1 MTFILP
7 KSDDCFKELFR
18 NEDVRKYFISDVTG
32 IPLKDIKSIKLA
44 NPFLWKSYKRQKLG
58 ILDVFLELNNHTKI
72 NIEIQLKH
80 LKNWDKRQLF
90 YLSKIYSVDIKD
102 GEDYDKLKPCI
113 SIAILDFDLSDR
125 PEYHNIYKLRD
136 KNGNI
141 FSDMFEVHTI
151 ELKKPLIGNEPINDW
166 IRFFNA
172 ESEEDFNMIKTKN
185 PGILKAMEKVRNFS
199 LNPHLRLRYEAY
211 LKDRR
216 DQHAIEAYIRD
227 EGMEQ
232 GRMLGIEQ
240 GRVQGIEQGIEQSI
254 DIFIRVSIRDRKSA
268 DTIIADLMEYYS
280 LSEEKATSYYEKY
293 SGQEKS

>member
-1 MTFILP
+1 MRI
-7 KSDDCFKELFR
+7 
-18 NEDVRKYFISDVTG
+18 I
-32 IPLKDIKSIKLA
+32 
-44 NPFLWKSYKRQKLG
+44 FL
-58 ILDVFLELNNHTKI
+58 
-72 NIEIQLKH
+72 
-80 LKNWDKRQLF
+80 
-90 YLSKIYSVDIKD
+90 
-102 GEDYDKLKPCI
+102 
-113 SIAILDFDLSDR
+113 
-125 PEYHNIYKLRD
+125 
-136 KNGNI
+136 
-141 FSDMFEVHTI
+141 
-151 ELKKPLIGNEPINDW
+151 
-166 IRFFNA
+166 
-172 ESEEDFNMIKTKN
+172 EDFNMIKTKN

-232 GRMLGIEQ
+232 GRAQGIEQGRMLGIEQ

-268 DTIIADLMEYYS
+268 DAIIADLMEYYS

>member
-1 MTFILP
+1 
-7 KSDDCFKELFR
+7 
-18 NEDVRKYFISDVTG
+18 
-32 IPLKDIKSIKLA
+32 
-44 NPFLWKSYKRQKLG
+44 
-58 ILDVFLELNNHTKI
+58 
-72 NIEIQLKH
+72 
-80 LKNWDKRQLF
+80 
-90 YLSKIYSVDIKD
+90 
-102 GEDYDKLKPCI
+102 
-113 SIAILDFDLSDR
+113 
-125 PEYHNIYKLRD
+125 
-136 KNGNI
+136 
-141 FSDMFEVHTI
+141 
-151 ELKKPLIGNEPINDW
+151 
-166 IRFFNA
+166 
-172 ESEEDFNMIKTKN
+172 MIKTKN

-227 EGMEQ
+227 EGMEQGRAQGIEQ

-280 LSEEKATSYYEKY
+280 LSEEKATSYYDKY